1 MSTTDTTTDD
11 DTAITADPGTDA
23 TDSSGGTEPAAHQLV
38 VVLSRGLD
46 DERAT
51 VAWTLANA
59 GIASGQDVTVFLVSA
74 GVDLARRGA
83 VDRVQMNPND
93 PSMKEL
99 VGKFM
104 ANGGAVWACPPC
116 AALRG
121 YEQGDFIDGVH
132 IVGAGPFHD
141 LVKAG
146 ASTLCF

>member
-1 MSTTDTTTDD
+1 MSTITDTTATNTATNTAN
-11 DTAITADPGTDA
+11 DTNDTTSDTF
-23 TDSSGGTEPAAHQLV
+23 V

-59 GIASGQDVTVFLVSA
+59 GIASGQEVTVFLVSS

-93 PSMKEL
+93 PSMKDL
-99 VGKFM
+99 VDKFM
-104 ANGGAVWACPPC
+104 ANGGKVWACPPC

-121 YEQGDFIDGVH
+121 YDEDSFIDGVE
-132 IVGAGPFHD
+132 IVGAGPLHD
-141 LVKAG
+141 LLKGG
-146 ASTLCF
+146 ASTITF